1 MVNALCLKPV
11 VPAFGQLLRRKMINP
26 SVDRALG
33 KVTPMVTF
41 ILCFSVLQSVFTY
54 VISSDLCNKEGRTQG
69 LTSLLHK
76 SRMFQSR
83 QETPV

>member
-1 MVNALCLKPV
+1 MPACSCAHFRAISLNTYAEEHSVVNALCLKPV

-41 ILCFSVLQSVFTY
+41 ILCFLV
-54 VISSDLCNKEGRTQG
+54 
-69 LTSLLHK
+69 
-76 SRMFQSR
+76 
-83 QETPV
+83 